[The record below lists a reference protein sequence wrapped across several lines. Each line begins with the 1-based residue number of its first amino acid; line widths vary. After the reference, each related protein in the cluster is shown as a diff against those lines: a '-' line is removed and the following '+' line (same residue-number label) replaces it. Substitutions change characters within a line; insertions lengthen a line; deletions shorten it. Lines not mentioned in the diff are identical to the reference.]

1 MRDSLKQLFEQLGK
15 VGLLTLE
22 FVRNLSRRP
31 AVVAAS
37 ISILVADFLLTKLFL
52 SL

>member
-1 MRDSLKQLFEQLGK
+1 
-15 VGLLTLE
+15 VGRAAT
-22 FVRNLSRRP
+22 S

-52 SL
+52 SV